1 MSQQEMDYGE
11 MSRDKS
17 GFSYG
22 GYEEA
27 QRYNKY
33 GDKLSA
39 PVWGSSLTAVQRL
52 ILALASLFMI
62 MIMTF
67 GLVLIAATM
76 HAPDWAVFPIVFV
89 LLMFTT
95 AAVIINIVF
104 NRRP

>member
-1 MSQQEMDYGE
+1 MDYGD
-11 MSRDKS
+11 MSRDRS

-22 GYEEA
+22 AYEEA
-27 QRYNKY
+27 HRYNKY

-39 PVWGSSLTAVQRL
+39 PPFGVSLTAAQRL
-52 ILALASLFMI
+52 ILALASLAMI

-76 HAPDWAVFPIVFV
+76 HADNWVVFPIVFV

>member
-1 MSQQEMDYGE
+1 MSQQEMGYGDV
-11 MSRDKS
+11 SHDKS

-22 GYEEA
+22 PYEEA
-27 QRYNKY
+27 HRYNKY

-39 PVWGSSLTAVQRL
+39 PPLGYSLTAVQRL
-52 ILALASLFMI
+52 ILALASLAMI

-67 GLVLIAATM
+67 GLVLIAVAT
-76 HAPDWAVFPIVFV
+76 HAPIGVIFPILFILV
-89 LLMFTT
+89 MFTT